1 MRVVD
6 AKAHQNWEPMPQ
18 RPAVLNP
25 WKKDLVNH
33 IHKLVMTAAQQ
44 IDDGFED
51 DAASTLLKLQCAK
64 TNLAASHSPS
74 EQIQQIRDHLIR
86 TGDDIE

>member
-1 MRVVD
+1 
-6 AKAHQNWEPMPQ
+6 
-18 RPAVLNP
+18 
-25 WKKDLVNH
+25 
-33 IHKLVMTAAQQ
+33 MTAVQQ